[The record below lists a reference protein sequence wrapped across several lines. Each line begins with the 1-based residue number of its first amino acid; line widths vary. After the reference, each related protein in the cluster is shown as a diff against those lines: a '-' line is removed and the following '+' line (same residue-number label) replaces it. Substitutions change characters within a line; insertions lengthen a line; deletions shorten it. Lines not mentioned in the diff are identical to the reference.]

1 MLYVAMR
8 WKMACAW
15 ISKGWRS
22 HKNFFGYIAA
32 VARPSGL
39 VFLNSSPNFC
49 SSILVPPRN
58 INYILSSAM
67 ATKYL
72 PLLLLSSLVIAE
84 PHLMVDSP
92 NIGFTNYDW
101 KRQALVQGWALVED
115 NCPDGTA
122 TCGRRSCCPIGSYC
136 DATEDTNSNLCC
148 PTGTSISSSLH

>member
-1 MLYVAMR
+1 
-8 WKMACAW
+8 
-15 ISKGWRS
+15 
-22 HKNFFGYIAA
+22 
-32 VARPSGL
+32 
-39 VFLNSSPNFC
+39 
-49 SSILVPPRN
+49 
-58 INYILSSAM
+58 M

-122 TCGRRSCCPIGSYC
+122 TCGKRSCCPIGSYC

-148 PTGTSISSSLH
+148 PTCTSIPLPNNKLKFMREEQEGKRNKSGILLMI